1 MLRRTAA
8 VLVIGLMAAS
18 GVMAET
24 HPLGFEDLIGME
36 RVSAPAPSPDG
47 RWLVFT
53 QRTYSLEK
61 NKSLADLWMVSEDG
75 SILRQL
81 TTHES
86 SDSGT
91 SWHPGSRRIA
101 FLSSRSGS
109 SQIWELSMEGGEARQ
124 LTDLPVDVESVHWSP
139 DGKRLAFS
147 AAVYVDCEDLKCTA
161 KRDEEKEESGLK
173 AMVFDHLLYRHWD
186 TWEDGKRNHIFV
198 INANGEGE
206 PVDLMQ
212 GVDADCPTM
221 PFGGGED
228 YVWTPDS
235 DGIVYTAKIAANPE
249 RHTDY
254 DLFRVGIAG
263 GKAVRITPDNRA
275 WDTSPTFSPDGK
287 HLAYLAMSRP
297 RYESDRYQVILY
309 DPQTGK
315 RRSLTADWD
324 RSVGSISWSTDSTS
338 LLLTANDHGHRK
350 IFRLSLDG
358 GNPRT
363 LHSDG
368 FYSGVSE
375 LPDGRIVYAH
385 DSFVAPAEL
394 WSAAADGSNPRQ
406 LTHINTVSV
415 AALELPEPEEFWFVG
430 AGEHLVHGW
439 FFKPAGF
446 QPDQRYPLVY
456 VIHGGPQ
463 GSSLNHFHYRWNPQI
478 YTGAGYAALLVDF
491 HGSTGYG
498 QDFTDSINQ
507 DWGGKP
513 YEDLMKGLDQI
524 LKTRDWIDPDRLCA
538 AGASYGG
545 YMINWIAGHTDRF
558 QCLVNHDGLFDL
570 KSFYYATEEL
580 WFPEWDM
587 GGPPWQAKENY
598 RKWSPATYVEN
609 WKTPMLVIHGGKD
622 YRVPVGEG
630 LGAFTAL
637 QRRGIESRLLYFPGA
652 NHWVL
657 KPKNMKLWNETVLGW
672 LKQFLQ

>member
-1 MLRRTAA
+1 MRRRLTGV
-8 VLVIGLMAAS
+8 VLVALMMTGGAL
-18 GVMAET
+18 AET
-24 HPLGFEDLIGME
+24 HPLGFDDLIGME
-36 RVSAPAPSPDG
+36 RVSGPVPSPDG
-47 RWLVFT
+47 RWLLFGL
-53 QRTYSLEK
+53 RTYSLEK
-61 NKSLADLWMVSEDG
+61 NKSLSDLWMVSADG
-75 SILRQL
+75 STLRQL

-86 SDSGT
+86 SDSGA
-91 SWHPGSRRIA
+91 SWHPGSRKIA

-124 LTDLPVDVESVHWSP
+124 LTDLPVEVESVRWSP
-139 DGKRLAFS
+139 DGRRLAFS
-147 AAVYVDCEDLKCTA
+147 AAVYVDCDDLECTS
-161 KRDEEKEESGLK
+161 KRDEEKEESGLQ

-186 TWEDGKRNHIFV
+186 TWEDGKRNHVFV
-198 INANGEGE
+198 MNGDGEGD
-206 PVDLMQ
+206 PVDLMR

-221 PFGGGED
+221 PFGGRED
-228 YVWTPDS
+228 YVWTPS
-235 DGIVYTAKIAANPE
+235 GDGIVYAAKIAADPE

-254 DLFRVGIAG
+254 DLFRVAVAG
-263 GKAVRITPDNRA
+263 GDVVHITPDNRA
-275 WDTSPTFSPDGK
+275 WDTSPVFSPDGK

-297 RYESDRYQVILY
+297 GYESDRYQVMLY

-315 RRSLTADWD
+315 RRSLTEGWD
-324 RSVGSISWSTDSTS
+324 RSAGGISWSADSRS
-338 LLLTANDHGHRK
+338 LLITANDLGHRK
-350 IFRLSLDG
+350 IFRLGLDG
-358 GNPRT
+358 GKPRE
-363 LHSDG
+363 LRGDG
-368 FYSGVSE
+368 FHGGVSE
-375 LPDGRIVYAH
+375 LPGGRIVYAH

-394 WSAAADGSNPRQ
+394 WSAAADGSDPRQ
-406 LTHINTVSV
+406 LTDVNADQV
-415 AALELPEPEEFWFVG
+415 AALELPQPEEVWFQG
-430 AGEHLVHGW
+430 AGGDRVHGW
-439 FFKPAGF
+439 FLKPAGF
-446 QPDQRYPLVY
+446 QSGVKYPLVY

-463 GSSLNHFHYRWNPQI
+463 GSSLNHFHYRWNPQM

-498 QDFTDSINQ
+498 QGFTDSINQ

-513 YEDLMKGLDQI
+513 YEDLMKGLDHV
-524 LKTRDWIDPDRLCA
+524 LKTRDWIDPGRLCA

-558 QCLVNHDGLFDL
+558 QCLVNHDGLFDI

-587 GGPPWQAKENY
+587 GGPPWQAPENY

-622 YRVPVGEG
+622 YRVPDAEG

-672 LKQFLQ
+672 LEQFLK